1 MDLALLTPLAGV
13 FVALIMA
20 AGSRD
25 AQMVTA
31 MLVLAAIALQ
41 VPASRHWVRRERL
54 DEREEVLSE
63 VAATLLP
70 PSHQDTPQ
78 SARAVRDFR

>member
-41 VPASRHWVRRERL
+41 VPASRHWVRRIRQEVL
-54 DEREEVLSE
+54 DEQENTIDRVLTSLTE
-63 VAATLLP
+63 IDGHQATP
-70 PSHQDTPQ
+70 
-78 SARAVRDFR
+78 